1 MKNVLYLTNE
11 EGNKVIEALHNVAVE
26 NGWNPDELEDCG
38 VIEEYCTA
46 VDAALT
52 AMGIEVRIEPNPA
65 EDEDEDEDEMESIIF
80 EVEGRRVISGNDAIL
95 LMSCIVKNIREQY
108 DILPDDIVD
117 DIVRDEFM
125 RITDAYGIDGVNVS
139 E

>member
-1 MKNVLYLTNE
+1 MKNVLHLTNE

-65 EDEDEDEDEMESIIF
+65 EEEDEDEDEMESIIF

-95 LMSCIVKNIREQY
+95 LMSCVAKNIGEQY

-117 DIVRDEFM
+117 DIVQEEFM